1 MLRGIGTSKGIGIGK
16 ALIIHKCKNAV
27 SRVKIKDTE
36 AEVDKFNEAVKKF
49 IQETNEL
56 VDKLSQKLNGDD
68 KNALVLKNQEY
79 LIRDPEFTSGVISAI
94 TNDKLN
100 AEAAVED
107 TCEMLKNIF
116 LSFNN
121 DTMTQRVAD
130 IEDMKQRLIA
140 IMQGQKHIDLTKLSD
155 NTVWNDEWQKLLE
168 DADILL
174 LKWMGAGLDTPFFKK
189 LLPFI
194 KKHQLRY
201 YIDAAGTEEEELVSG
216 IEKNDLEK

>member
-36 AEVDKFNEAVKKF
+36 AEVDKFNEAVEKF

-100 AEAAVED
+100 A
-107 TCEMLKNIF
+107 
-116 LSFNN
+116 
-121 DTMTQRVAD
+121 
-130 IEDMKQRLIA
+130 
-140 IMQGQKHIDLTKLSD
+140 
-155 NTVWNDEWQKLLE
+155 
-168 DADILL
+168 
-174 LKWMGAGLDTPFFKK
+174 
-189 LLPFI
+189 
-194 KKHQLRY
+194 
-201 YIDAAGTEEEELVSG
+201 
-216 IEKNDLEK
+216 